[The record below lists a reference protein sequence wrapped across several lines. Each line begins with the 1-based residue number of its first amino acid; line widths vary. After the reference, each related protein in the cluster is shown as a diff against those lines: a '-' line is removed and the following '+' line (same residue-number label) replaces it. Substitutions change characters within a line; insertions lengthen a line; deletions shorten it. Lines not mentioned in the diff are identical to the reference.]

1 MNCYFRI
8 FQCCLALI
16 FLQSQLAW
24 TVETAQA
31 SEEYRLRPGDAVE
44 MTIIGS
50 QELRLRS
57 SIGFDGTISL
67 PLLGQTTA
75 ADMTLSEL
83 RAKVVQQVSSK
94 IYRQR
99 TPEGREIA
107 HVLSPDDIGLT
118 IAEYRPIYLNG
129 DVTRPGEQ
137 PFRPGMTVRQAVAVA
152 GGYDVMRF
160 RMNNP
165 ILESADLKAE
175 YQSLWIEYA
184 RVQAQT
190 WRLRMELGED
200 VPPVLKINAPVAQE
214 TIQKFVGTEKEQL
227 KARNSD
233 MDKEKSRLRDAIDQ
247 ARMQLRILAEKKIK
261 DEEGNQA
268 DNSDLEKLR
277 QLLDKGTTINVRIS
291 EARRAALMSS
301 TQLLQTIVEVSN
313 IERQQTEYRRQLERT
328 DDQRRISV
336 LAELQETNLRL
347 AQITTRLQTVSE
359 KLLYTSTLQSQLVR
373 GTGGRPS
380 FEVFRSDRNGRERLD
395 ADEETKLLPG
405 DVVDITLHVDNYA
418 GVPTR

>member
-1 MNCYFRI
+1 MNRCFKV
-8 FQCCLALI
+8 FQFYLVL
-16 FLQSQLAW
+16 FFMQSPLAW
-24 TVETAQA
+24 SAETAPA

-44 MTIIGS
+44 MTIIGP

-57 SIGFDGTISL
+57 SIAFDGTISL
-67 PLLGQTTA
+67 PLLGQTNA

-107 HVLSPDDIGLT
+107 HVLSPDDISFT
-118 IAEYRPIYLNG
+118 IAEYRPIYLDG

-190 WRLRMELGED
+190 WRLRMELGE
-200 VPPVLKINAPVAQE
+200 VVSSAPKIDAPVSQE

-227 KARNSD
+227 KVRNSD
-233 MDKEKSRLRDAIDQ
+233 LDKEKSRLRDAIDQ
-247 ARMQLRILAEKKIK
+247 ARMQLRILAEKKVK

-268 DNSDLEKLR
+268 DNSDLDRLR
-277 QLLDKGTTINVRIS
+277 QLLEKGTTINVRIS

-301 TQLLQTIVEVSN
+301 TQLLQTIVEISN
-313 IERQQTEYRRQLERT
+313 IERQRTEYARQLERT

-336 LAELQETNLRL
+336 LAELQEANLRL

-359 KLLYTSTLQSQLVR
+359 KLLYTSTLQSHLVR
-373 GTGGRPS
+373 GKGGRPS
-380 FEVFRSDRNGRERLD
+380 FEVFRTGRNGRERLE
-395 ADEETKLLPG
+395 ADEETRLLPG

>member
-1 MNCYFRI
+1 MNRCFKV
-8 FQCCLALI
+8 FQFYLVL
-16 FLQSQLAW
+16 FFMQSPLAW
-24 TVETAQA
+24 SAETAPA

-44 MTIIGS
+44 MTIIGP

-57 SIGFDGTISL
+57 SIAFDGTISL
-67 PLLGQTTA
+67 PLLGQTNA

-107 HVLSPDDIGLT
+107 HVLSPDDISFT
-118 IAEYRPIYLNG
+118 IAEYRPIYLDG

-190 WRLRMELGED
+190 WRLRMELGE
-200 VPPVLKINAPVAQE
+200 VVSSAPKIDAPVSQE

-227 KARNSD
+227 KVRNSD
-233 MDKEKSRLRDAIDQ
+233 LDKEKSRLRDAIDQ
-247 ARMQLRILAEKKIK
+247 ARMQLRILAEKKVK

-268 DNSDLEKLR
+268 DNSDLDRLR
-277 QLLDKGTTINVRIS
+277 QLLEKGTTINVRIS

-301 TQLLQTIVEVSN
+301 TQLLQTIVEISN
-313 IERQQTEYRRQLERT
+313 IERQRTEYVRQLERT

-336 LAELQETNLRL
+336 LAELQEANLRL

-359 KLLYTSTLQSQLVR
+359 KLLYTSTLQSHLVR
-373 GTGGRPS
+373 GKGGRPS
-380 FEVFRSDRNGRERLD
+380 FEVFRTGRNGRERLE
-395 ADEETKLLPG
+395 ADEETRLLPG

>member
-1 MNCYFRI
+1 MNYYRTAL
-8 FQCCLALI
+8 CCLLFI
-16 FLQSQLAW
+16 FTQSQISWSA
-24 TVETAQA
+24 ETART

-44 MTIIGS
+44 MTIIGA
-50 QELRLRS
+50 QELRVRS
-57 SIGFDGTISL
+57 PIAFDGTISL
-67 PLLGQTTA
+67 PLLGQAEA
-75 ADMTLSEL
+75 ADLTLSEL

-107 HVLSPDDIGLT
+107 HVLSPDDISLT
-118 IAEYRPIYLNG
+118 VAEYRPIYLNG

-175 YQSLWIEYA
+175 YQSLWIEFA
-184 RVQAQT
+184 RIQAQT
-190 WRLRMELGED
+190 WRLRTELGED
-200 VPPVLKINAPVAQE
+200 VSPTPKLDLPVSPE
-214 TIQKFVGTEKEQL
+214 TVQKFVGTEREQL
-227 KARNSD
+227 KVRKSD
-233 MDKEKSRLRDAIDQ
+233 LDKEKSRLRDAIDQ
-247 ARMQLRILAEKKIK
+247 AKMQLRVLAEKKAK

-268 DNSDLEKLR
+268 DNSDLERLR
-277 QLLDKGTTINVRIS
+277 QLLEKGTTINVRIS

-301 TQLLQTIVEVSN
+301 TQLLQTIVEISN
-313 IERQQTEYRRQLERT
+313 IERQQTEYARQLERT
-328 DDQRRISV
+328 DDQRRMSV
-336 LAELQETNLRL
+336 LTELQEANLRI
-347 AQITTRLQTVSE
+347 AQVTTRLQTVSE

-373 GTGGRPS
+373 GSGGRPS
-380 FEVFRSDRNGRERLD
+380 FEVFRSGRNGRERID